1 MNLTDSLIPASWLL
15 ISLLLFGAILLRAAY
30 AAPWAVLKKPGV
42 LNLLLGAS
50 VAVLAFWQLKTGIQ
64 PGLNLHLLGA
74 TLLTLLFGPWFAIL
88 GLTLALLVATA
99 WEGTWHA
106 FALNGLLMTVL
117 PVTVSW
123 WIYRLV
129 DSKLPNHFFIYV
141 FLNAFVGAGVAVATM
156 GFAVCSVLAWAGAY
170 PFDYLMQNY
179 FPYFLLMAWSEAVT
193 TGMIITILVVYKP
206 HWVATFDDKNYIDG
220 K

>member
-1 MNLTDSLIPASWLL
+1 MNLTNALIPQSWLL
-15 ISLLLFGAILLRAAY
+15 VSWLLFAVVLAKTLL
-30 AAPWAVLKKPGV
+30 AAPWSALKKPGI

-50 VAVLAFWQLKTGIQ
+50 VAVLAFWQIKASIQ

-74 TLLTLLFGPWFAIL
+74 TALTLLFGPWFAIL
-88 GLTLALLVATA
+88 ALTLTLLLSSA
-99 WEGTWHA
+99 WDGAWQA
-106 FALNGLLMTVL
+106 FAVNGLLMVVL

-141 FLNAFVGAGVAVATM
+141 FLNAFIGAGLTVAVM
-156 GFAVCSVLAWAGAY
+156 GFAASWTLVLAGAY
-170 PFDYLMQNY
+170 PLDYLLSNY
-179 FPYFLLMAWSEAVT
+179 LPYYLLMAWSEAMT
-193 TGMIITILVVYKP
+193 TGMITTVLVAYKP
-206 HWVATFDDKNYIDG
+206 HWVATFDDKHYIDH